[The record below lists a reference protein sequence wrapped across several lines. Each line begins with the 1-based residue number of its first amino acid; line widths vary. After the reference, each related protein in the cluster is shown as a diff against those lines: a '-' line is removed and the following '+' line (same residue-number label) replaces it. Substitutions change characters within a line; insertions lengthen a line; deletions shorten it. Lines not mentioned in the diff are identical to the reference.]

1 MTFPL
6 SPGATISRSDLHQ
19 LVGGRPH
26 GRISPSKTTP
36 NICLF
41 TSPGAHDSQH
51 DGWTGDRYHFQG
63 EGQGDREQ
71 VIKNGNRAL
80 ADHAQNEGRT
90 LRLFSTVPGPSV
102 RYLGAYRLDS
112 DVPYVRTSLPVI
124 GVPDQPHRT
133 GYVFRL
139 APEDGTPP
147 PSGVFTVDPLSHHTI
162 VQERA
167 LDVPFRPR
175 PGDER
180 GRERTFMEVVAE
192 QLLRSYSSH
201 LRSMGHDVRRHT
213 VTPARELI
221 PLPVD
226 LIDHST
232 NEIVACAGSV
242 ARTYVR
248 AAFGELL
255 DMRRFF
261 SPTPRRVMLLPS
273 RLRPDLADLCGR
285 NGITVVWPSPGGFE
299 RAEPD
304 ALVRD

>member
-1 MTFPL
+1 MPFPL
-6 SPGATISRSDLHQ
+6 SPGATISRADLHQ

-51 DGWTGDRYHFQG
+51 DGWTGRHYHFQG

-71 VIKNGNRAL
+71 AIKNGNRAL
-80 ADHAQNEGRT
+80 ADHAENEGRT

-112 DVPYVRTSLPVI
+112 DIPYVQTSLPVI
-124 GVPDQPHRT
+124 GVPDQPDRT

-147 PSGVFTVDPLSHHTI
+147 PSGVFTVDPISHHTI
-162 VQERA
+162 VRERD

-180 GRERTFMEVVAE
+180 GRERTFMEDVAE

-201 LRSMGHDVRRHT
+201 LRSLGHDVRRHT

-232 NEIVACAGSV
+232 NEIVACAGSA

-248 AAFGELL
+248 AAYGELL

-261 SPTPRRVMLLPS
+261 NPTPRRVMLLPS
-273 RLRPDLADLCGR
+273 RPRPDLADLCGR
-285 NGITVVWPSPGGFE
+285 NDITVVWPTPGGFE

-304 ALVRD
+304 ALIRD